1 MNPDM
6 SLEHVVGLSLALVLL
21 AYLVY
26 ALLRPERF

>member
-1 MNPDM
+1 M
-6 SLEHVVGLSLALVLL
+6 STEYLLGLVVTVVLL